1 MTEYLDNYHL
11 NVLTPLKNLR
21 EINKSQGN
29 KLFIEITKNKAIYQD
44 SKNADI
50 QKMKYEQSKFNQ
62 NTSAEQKNKLLKNS
76 EISISEAKDSEINY
90 INQITYTNIARE
102 SYISNYQRILSDF
115 QALQLAYHN
124 KLKEIFLKLNDYSI
138 IYVNNVKSDLDSS
151 NKVIYHLF

>member
-1 MTEYLDNYHL
+1 
-11 NVLTPLKNLR
+11 
-21 EINKSQGN
+21 
-29 KLFIEITKNKAIYQD
+29 
-44 SKNADI
+44 
-50 QKMKYEQSKFNQ
+50 MKYEQSKFNQ

>member
-1 MTEYLDNYHL
+1 
-11 NVLTPLKNLR
+11 
-21 EINKSQGN
+21 
-29 KLFIEITKNKAIYQD
+29 
-44 SKNADI
+44 
-50 QKMKYEQSKFNQ
+50 MKYEQSKFNQ

-151 NKVIYHLF
+151 NKVIYHLFWYMKVSVLKVMSITS